1 MENRMRQLDPKNVA
15 RVVDILRILGLVVG
29 IIAVA
34 MVSLLPHL

>member
-1 MENRMRQLDPKNVA
+1 MRQLDPKNVA